1 MKFVVD
7 TSIFTNPDIYQ
18 YFGELPDQAT
28 RVFFELARQSRH
40 DVYLPRSIK
49 KELDHFITPE
59 TSRVVER
66 GGIVR
71 SPNRY
76 ELFIPSALFY
86 EFVDEMRVRID
97 KGLRVAERAART
109 MSEEDV
115 RALREQYRDSLR
127 HGIIDSKEDMD
138 VILLAKEVGANVIS
152 ADEGV
157 NKWADKMGLRVMDNR
172 HLRDLFAPGSPRES
186 PGENQS

>member
-7 TSIFTNPDIYQ
+7 TSIFTNPDIYRF
-18 YFGELPDQAT
+18 FGDDPDAAT
-28 RVFFELARQSRH
+28 RRFFELVHASRH
-40 DVYLPRSIK
+40 EVYLPRSIK
-49 KELDHFITPE
+49 KELDHFILPE
-59 TSRVVER
+59 TSRMVER

-76 ELFIPSALFY
+76 ELFMPASLFY
-86 EFVDEMRVRID
+86 EFVEEMRIRID

-109 MSEEDV
+109 MSKEDV

-157 NKWADKMGLRVMDNR
+157 KKWADKMGLRVMDNR
-172 HLRDLFAPGSPRES
+172 HLTDLFRRVPGSEL
-186 PGENQS
+186 QS